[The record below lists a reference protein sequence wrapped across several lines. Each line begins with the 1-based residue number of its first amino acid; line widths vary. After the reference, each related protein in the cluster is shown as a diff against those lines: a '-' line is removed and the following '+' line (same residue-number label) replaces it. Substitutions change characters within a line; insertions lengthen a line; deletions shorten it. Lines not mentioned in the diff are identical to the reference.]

1 MSILK
6 ISASSPP
13 SSSSPT
19 VPPPWISDKSKLAK
33 DYTEP
38 ILNLCCKINLCYVV
52 INQQIFTLL
61 RAVLVEGK
69 IEKGGKGVFSLT
81 EEIILSRQQTNM
93 VKIKHWNAELFETE
107 TSCVMITKS
116 KKQQKVEKLK
126 KDLMTA
132 ELG

>member
-33 DYTEP
+33 DYIEP
-38 ILNLCCKINLCYVV
+38 ILNLCCKINSCYVV

-69 IEKGGKGVFSLT
+69 IEKEGERCLFSNRGNNF
-81 EEIILSRQQTNM
+81 I
-93 VKIKHWNAELFETE
+93 
-107 TSCVMITKS
+107 
-116 KKQQKVEKLK
+116 
-126 KDLMTA
+126 
-132 ELG
+132 